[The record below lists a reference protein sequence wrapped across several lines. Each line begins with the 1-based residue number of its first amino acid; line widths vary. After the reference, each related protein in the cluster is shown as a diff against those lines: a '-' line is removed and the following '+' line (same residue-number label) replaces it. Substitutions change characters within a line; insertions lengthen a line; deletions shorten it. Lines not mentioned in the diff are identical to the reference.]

1 MPKTPRYCLAVIG
14 GSGLY
19 EIDGVEIDDHK
30 AMDTPFGHPSDVIVR
45 AHTDATNL
53 LFLPRH
59 GRGHRI
65 PPSAINYRANI
76 YALQQLGATHVLA
89 VSAVGSLRQSIAPGH
104 LVAVNQF
111 LDRTLS
117 RPRTFFDA
125 EGVVAHVAFAEPV
138 CPSLHTALVNATRET
153 ERDTP
158 IHNHGTLVVIE
169 GPQFS
174 TRAESESYR
183 AMGADIIGM
192 TALPE
197 ARLAREA
204 ELPYALL
211 ALSTD
216 YDCWHRGETAVTAD
230 AVARVMR
237 ENVGKAKRII
247 PALAHRLPDPTTSIA
262 YRALDGA
269 IMTSD
274 AERANAKD
282 VLQRLGWLR
291 PFASA
296 ATNT

>member
-1 MPKTPRYCLAVIG
+1 MPETQRYCLAVIG

-19 EIDGVEIDDHK
+19 EIDGVEIDGREIV
-30 AMDTPFGHPSDVIVR
+30 DTPFGHPSDAVIR
-45 AHTDATNL
+45 AHTDVADL

-76 YALQQLGATHVLA
+76 CALKRLGATHVLA
-89 VSAVGSLRQSIAPGH
+89 ISAVGSLRQSIAPGH

-111 LDRTLS
+111 LDRTLG
-117 RPRTFFDA
+117 RPRTFFDV

-138 CPSLHTALVNATRET
+138 CPNLHIALVAATREA
-153 ERDTP
+153 ERDTSV
-158 IHNHGTLVVIE
+158 HNHGTLVVIE

-216 YDCWHRGETAVTAD
+216 YDCWHRGEAPVTAD

-247 PALAHRLPDPTTSIA
+247 PALAHRLPDPTASIA
-262 YRALDGA
+262 HRALDGA

-274 AERANAKD
+274 AERTNAKD
-282 VLQRLGWLR
+282 ALRRLEWLR

-296 ATNT
+296 TTDA